1 VEAALRLLALTL
13 VLACGC
19 GGDSPSQAAPEVS
32 DTTGVCGG
40 EVGSAPS
47 LCRLEVRPSIIGD
60 GQAADVSF
68 GLADFEGDISELCRL
83 LTPVGGT
90 PVSGA
95 CFEVTPARGPI
106 NEIRTLER
114 FLSAGDED
122 VRSLAPGRY
131 VLSIRVHDR
140 GGWSQ
145 PVRAGF
151 TLTATPVPTPTPSP
165 SPSAEPTPQPPPG
178 VVLPPPRPLDGPLG
192 GTVVF
197 QVLEPEGPG
206 GIFAIDPDGRNLRRL
221 GGWSDS
227 TAISL
232 SGDGRRL
239 AFMAPAGDA
248 PGSDMEVWVVDT
260 DGTNLRRLTYQGPTG
275 LSSGGSESST

>member
-95 CFEVTPARGPI
+95 CFEVTPVRGPI

-140 GGWSQ
+140 GGRSQ

-151 TLTATPVPTPTPSP
+151 MLTATPVPTPTPSP